1 MNPQSQSLMRSI
13 TGPLTLITVGVL
25 FTIERITGGRVS
37 FGETWPV
44 LLIVI
49 GILRLLG
56 GRRPKRMNAGYYAPP
71 FNPQAPFNATPYSTD
86 YNPQAPPPPPPVPG
100 ERR

>member
-1 MNPQSQSLMRSI
+1 MTPQSQCLMRSI
-13 TGPLTLITVGVL
+13 TGPVILITVGVL
-25 FTIERITGGRVS
+25 FSVERFAGVG
-37 FGETWPV
+37 FDKTWPV

-56 GRRPKRMNAGYYAPP
+56 GRRPPRNAPYAGYEMPAAAPD
-71 FNPQAPFNATPYSTD
+71 FNST
-86 YNPQAPPPPPPVPG
+86 PPPRG